1 MLKNII
7 FKRICAGLLS
17 GLCAFSMLGTTLS
30 GVVTADAASEPAF
43 PSADK
48 VIAQAAQLLGTKY
61 TFGAKGGNPYA
72 NPYTL
77 KNEAQTRAQGIDC
90 SGLIWW
96 TLTNLGYKTS
106 GFGQNNPVPAD
117 TFGWLGST
125 GTKTI
130 TYGGVTANIEIE
142 KANLPTPAD
151 KTAKKTYEYWECAD
165 GSTIL
170 PGSVVVAQNPYG
182 EDHSW
187 IYMGEFNSRAE
198 VVSYLKSI
206 GVPASK
212 ITTATVGDG
221 KGNAGKHW
229 RIESNGSEGVVIN
242 NKSDGKTVS
251 AMNMFAYRVTPRN
264 VTFELKKLDPDG
276 NLVGTSKVDGSKA
289 VYGIYSDKACKNK
302 VTELTIGA
310 NGRGSVS
317 VPSGTYYAKELKAPK
332 GYELDTRIH
341 TITPGTTTVTED
353 FDYGKIIINKTA
365 EDGVIGGR
373 EFKVSWTDNGKPN
386 SMTAKT
392 NSKGVAEFPDLKIY
406 DLSTGKA
413 IKYTVSEI
421 NVETRYET
429 PKAQNVYLTNGDK
442 DFTVTTK
449 FENNNKTG
457 NIKIN
462 KQSDDG
468 KNGSRL
474 FTVVGNGRVYN
485 RSTDSSGIAEFK
497 DLPVY
502 DKNNKKITYTIME
515 QNVPLRYV
523 VPANQTTTLTV
534 DATVNKTFK
543 NKLKVGNI
551 LINKQ
556 AEDGQVGDRT
566 FVITGNGKS
575 YTVKTND
582 NGVAEL
588 KNIPVY
594 DSNDNKITYTVSE
607 KDVPIRYAVPAAQT
621 ATLTA
626 DLTVTKT
633 FNNLL
638 QKGHIKVNK
647 QAEDGEIADRKFT
660 VTGNGKTWTKY
671 TNNEGVAEF
680 RDLPVYDSN
689 NNKITYRISEK
700 DVPIKYAAP
709 ADQKTTLTVDAT
721 VTKTFVNKLA
731 STSIQIFKEAED
743 DVIEG
748 IKFKITGGGKT
759 YNVVTDANGYAEL
772 NDIKAYDSDGKAITY
787 TVSETDVPLRYIVP
801 AEQTTTVTVNRASVI
816 KFDNQPKTGNI
827 KINKQAEDG
836 EKGGRTFKVTGNGK
850 TYSAKTDKNGIA
862 EFKDLPVYDV
872 INKPIEYTISEKNVP
887 LRYVVPADQK
897 TTLSVDATVTKTF
910 KNDLKKG
917 GIKINKQSDDGQ
929 NGGRTFTVTGNG
941 KTYTAKTDKNGI
953 AEFSELPV
961 YDSEDKAI
969 EYTIS
974 EEEVP
979 IRYVVP
985 ADQKTTLIADETTT
999 KTFNNESKK
1008 GTILINKQAEDGI
1021 IGDRTFEV
1029 SGNGK
1034 SYTAVTNKKGIAEF
1048 KELPVYDVNDKPIE
1062 YTISEKNVPLKYVV
1076 PAAQT
1081 TTLTVDETVKKTFD
1095 NNIKKGYIS
1104 IIKHSDS
1111 DENVVENMEE
1121 GAEFQVYNKAYESYD
1136 VTPEDERD
1144 YLITDKNGYDK
1155 TVELPYGTYVV
1166 HQTKTVKDAE
1176 YAADFE
1182 VEVTENEKTYEYVIN
1197 NAPLQAF
1204 IKVTK
1209 VDAETGKT
1217 VALSGA
1223 GFEIYRADKTQVVM
1237 TVEGKDYSTFYT
1249 DNNGIVMTPA
1259 TLGYGKYTLV
1269 EVQAPE
1275 GYVLDSTPVS
1285 FKVTRSNSTVE
1296 NAVNVVMLTKK
1307 DAPQKGTITVE
1318 KVGEMFFGFDKEF
1331 ENAQLSGA
1339 EFEIRAAE
1347 DIVTADGTKR
1357 AFAGD
1362 IVATIITGEDGTA
1375 TTEPLYL
1382 GKYTVQE
1389 TKAPYGYVMNS
1400 KKKAVELTYA
1410 GQDVAVTDDAKTKFR
1425 NEYQSV
1431 SITLKKYMEHD
1442 ELFGIGGKGEYKAV
1456 RFGLFTDDEIRTAD
1470 GNVVPKDYLVSE
1482 LALSEDMTATF
1493 DRKIPFGKYYV
1504 QEISTDEHY
1513 VLNGEKY
1520 PVTYTYAGQEI
1531 KTVEIDCGTF
1541 DNTIKRGS
1549 VKGLKVNLSD
1559 EPLENALFGLFKA
1572 NEKKF
1577 TEARALMTATSD
1589 SKGNFAFDGI
1599 AYGKYVVREIK
1610 APDGYKLSDKK
1621 YDVNISENEQ
1631 IIEIKAENE
1640 SIDVDVSKQDVYG
1653 KELPGAKMQ
1662 LLDKDGNVIDKWKST
1677 KKKHTV
1683 TNLKAGDYVLKE
1695 TAAPTGYVIA
1705 TDISFSVDE
1714 YGVVTVNGVEATASD
1729 DSGNPTIVMVDD
1741 TTKTSITK
1749 KDISGDK
1756 EVEGAEMKLFDKD
1769 GNIVE
1774 EWTSTDKAHEITG
1787 KLKAGDKYTLHEE
1800 SAPDG
1805 YVVAADIEF
1814 TVSETGEIDAVT
1826 MKDDTTKVHITKTD
1840 ITGEKEIEGAKLQ
1853 LIDEN
1858 GNIVD
1863 EWVSISEAHIIEGK
1877 LIAGK
1882 EYTLHEEICPDGYVV
1897 ANDITFKVSENGDVD
1912 IVNMK
1917 DDTTKVRISK
1927 KDITAQNELPGA
1939 TLQII
1944 DENGNV
1950 VEEWV
1955 STNEPHYVEGKLIAG
1970 KTYTLR
1976 EITAPDGYEI
1986 ANDVKFTVDEKGNIT
2001 QVVMYDEH
2009 TPTTPPPST
2018 PPKTG
2023 AERSESG
2030 MACALAALA
2039 IGAILLV
2046 AIRKKEK

>member
-1 MLKNII
+1 M
-7 FKRICAGLLS
+7 
-17 GLCAFSMLGTTLS
+17 
-30 GVVTADAASEPAF
+30 
-43 PSADK
+43 
-48 VIAQAAQLLGTKY
+48 
-61 TFGAKGGNPYA
+61 
-72 NPYTL
+72 
-77 KNEAQTRAQGIDC
+77 
-90 SGLIWW
+90 
-96 TLTNLGYKTS
+96 
-106 GFGQNNPVPAD
+106 
-117 TFGWLGST
+117 
-125 GTKTI
+125 
-130 TYGGVTANIEIE
+130 
-142 KANLPTPAD
+142 
-151 KTAKKTYEYWECAD
+151 
-165 GSTIL
+165 
-170 PGSVVVAQNPYG
+170 VVAQNPYG
-182 EDHSW
+182 EDHAW
-187 IYMGEFNSRAE
+187 IYMGEFNSRSE

-206 GVPASK
+206 GVPSSK

-221 KGNAGKHW
+221 KGDGGKHW

-242 NKSDGKTVS
+242 NKTDGKKAT
-251 AMNMFAYRVTPRN
+251 ALKMYAFRITNR
-264 VTFELKKLDPDG
+264 ELEFSITKKDKEG
-276 NLVGTSKVDGSKA
+276 NAVGRSSVDGSSA
-289 VYGIYSDKACKNK
+289 VYTIYSDSACTKKVGSITIGADGTGKTTLDEGTYYVKETKAPTGYTLDPK
-302 VTELTIGA
+302 VYPMTGGTITSIETELT
-310 NGRGSVS
+310 GSI
-317 VPSGTYYAKELKAPK
+317 K
-332 GYELDTRIH
+332 
-341 TITPGTTTVTED
+341 
-353 FDYGKIIINKTA
+353 INKQA
-365 EDGVIGGR
+365 DDGVLKDH
-373 EFKVSWTDNGKPN
+373 EFKISYTEKGKSKSDTIKTD
-386 SMTAKT
+386 
-392 NSKGVAEFPDLKIY
+392 SKGIAEFTDLNVY
-406 DLSTGKA
+406 DSSTGKA

-442 DFTVTTK
+442 DFTVSTK
-449 FENNNKTG
+449 FENNSKTG
-457 NIKIN
+457 NIKVN
-462 KQSDDG
+462 KQSEDG
-468 KNGSRL
+468 KNGGRI
-474 FTVVGNGRVYN
+474 FTVAGNGKVYN
-485 RSTDSSGIAEFK
+485 KTTDNNGIAEFK

-502 DKNNKKITYTIME
+502 DKNNKKIVYTIME
-515 QNVPLRYV
+515 NAVPVRYV
-523 VPANQTTTLTV
+523 VPANQTATLTV
-534 DATVNKTFK
+534 DATVSKTFK
-543 NKLKVGNI
+543 NKLKVGGI
-551 LINKQ
+551 KINKQ
-556 AEDGQVGDRT
+556 AEDGKVGART
-566 FVITGNGKS
+566 FVITGNGKT
-575 YTVKTND
+575 YTVQTNE
-582 NGVAEL
+582 NGIAEV
-588 KNIPVY
+588 KDIPVY
-594 DSNDNKITYTVSE
+594 DSNDNKITYTISE
-607 KDVPIRYAVPAAQT
+607 KDVPVRYAAPADQT

-633 FNNLL
+633 FENKL
-638 QKGHIKVNK
+638 KVGHIKVNK

-689 NNKITYRISEK
+689 NNKITYKISEK

-721 VTKTFVNKLA
+721 VTKTFINKLA

-748 IKFKITGGGKT
+748 VKFKITGGGKT

-801 AEQTTTVTVNRASVI
+801 AEQTTTVTVNRASVVYFNN
-816 KFDNQPKTGNI
+816 KAKTGNI
-827 KINKQAEDG
+827 KINKQSEDG
-836 EKGGRTFKVTGNGK
+836 QSGGRTFKVTGNGK
-850 TYSAKTDKNGIA
+850 TYSTKTDKTGIA

-872 INKPIEYTISEKNVP
+872 NNKPIEYTISEKNVP
-887 LRYVVPADQK
+887 LRYVTPADQK

-917 GIKINKQSDDGQ
+917 GILINKQAEDGQ
-929 NGGRTFTVTGNG
+929 VGDRTFEVSGNG
-941 KTYTAKTDKNGI
+941 KSYTAVTNKKGI

-974 EEEVP
+974 EKDVP

-985 ADQKTTLIADETTT
+985 ADQTTTLIADATTE
-999 KTFNNESKK
+999 KTFKNESKK

-1034 SYTAVTNKKGIAEF
+1034 TYTAVTNKKGIAEF

-1081 TTLTVDETVKKTFD
+1081 ATLTVDETVKKTFD

-1111 DENVVENMEE
+1111 DENVVENMEV
-1121 GAEFQVYNKAYESYD
+1121 GAEFQVYSKAYESYD

-1155 TVELPYGTYVV
+1155 TVELPYGTYIV

-1204 IKVTK
+1204 VKVTK

-1217 VALSGA
+1217 IALSGA

-1237 TVEGKDYSTFYT
+1237 AVDGKDYDVFYT
-1249 DNNGIVMTPA
+1249 DTNGIVMTPA

-1275 GYVLDSTPVS
+1275 GYVLDSKPVA
-1285 FKVTRSNSTVE
+1285 FEVTRANSTVE
-1296 NAVNVVMLTKK
+1296 NAANVVLLTKK

-1318 KVGEMFFGFDKEF
+1318 KVGEMFFGFETAPEGYTTDSAFKTMP
-1331 ENAQLSGA
+1331 LSGA

-1357 AFAGD
+1357 LGKGD
-1362 IVATIITGEDGTA
+1362 LAAVITTGEDGTA

-1389 TKAPYGYVMNS
+1389 TKAPYGYVLNS
-1400 KKKAVELTYA
+1400 KKKTVELTYA
-1410 GQDVAVTDDAKTKFR
+1410 GQDIAVTDDARTKFQ

-1431 SITLKKYMEHD
+1431 TITLKKYMEHY
-1442 ELFGIGGKGEYKAV
+1442 ELFGIGGKDAYKAV
-1456 RFGLFTDDEIRTAD
+1456 RFGLFTDEEIRTAD
-1470 GNVVPKDYLVSE
+1470 GNIVPKDYLVSE

-1504 QEISTDEHY
+1504 QEIATDEHY

-1520 PVTYTYAGQEI
+1520 LINYAYAGQEI

-1549 VKGLKVNLSD
+1549 VKGIKVNPSE
-1559 EPLENALFGLFKA
+1559 EPLENVLFGLFKA

-1577 TEARALMTATSD
+1577 TEARALMIATSD

-1621 YDVNISENEQ
+1621 YEVNISEDEQ

-1640 SIDVDVSKQDVYG
+1640 SIDIDVSKQDVYG
-1653 KELPGAKMQ
+1653 KELPGEKMQ
-1662 LLDKDGNVIDKWKST
+1662 LTDKDGNIIDKWKST

-1683 TNLKAGDYVLKE
+1683 TKLKAGDYVLKE

-1705 TDISFSVDE
+1705 TEIAFSVNE
-1714 YGVVTVNGVEATASD
+1714 YGVVTVNGVEAVATD
-1729 DSGNPTIVMVDD
+1729 DNGNPTIVMVDD
-1741 TTKTSITK
+1741 TTKASITK
-1749 KDISGDK
+1749 TDISGDK

-1769 GNIVE
+1769 GNVVD
-1774 EWTSTDKAHEITG
+1774 EWISTDTAHEITG

-1800 SAPDG
+1800 SAPNG

-1814 TVSETGEIDAVT
+1814 TVSETGE
-1826 MKDDTTKVHITKTD
+1826 
-1840 ITGEKEIEGAKLQ
+1840 
-1853 LIDEN
+1853 
-1858 GNIVD
+1858 VD
-1863 EWVSISEAHIIEGK
+1863 
-1877 LIAGK
+1877 
-1882 EYTLHEEICPDGYVV
+1882 VV
-1897 ANDITFKVSENGDVD
+1897 K
-1912 IVNMK
+1912 MR
-1917 DDTTKVRISK
+1917 DDTTKVRVSK
-1927 KDITAQNELPGA
+1927 KDITTQSELPGA
-1939 TLQII
+1939 KLQII
-1944 DENGNV
+1944 DENGNI

-1955 STNEPHYVEGKLIAG
+1955 STNEPYFIEGKLIAG

-1986 ANDVKFTVDEKGNIT
+1986 ANDVKFTVDEKGNVT
-2001 QVVMYDEH
+2001 EVVMYDEH
-2009 TPTTPPPST
+2009 KPTPPPST

-2023 AERSESG
+2023 AERSDSG